1 MDLVEFY
8 RGEAADY
15 QDRTLHDIWSWD
27 DRRLEDRHDYI
38 QVLFP
43 LLEESRF
50 NAHAPLLDDAT
61 LARFRA
67 DEVIQANL
75 LQSFRVML
83 RFYGF
88 RLDEK
93 TGEIIAADDFGERA
107 KEWLS
112 PGDHNH
118 LRITRILKCL
128 RLCGLK
134 NRAAAFLKRL
144 LALPEHDGPTG
155 ESRRYWREAVS
166 PPFVEAQEN
175 RP

>member
-1 MDLVEFY
+1 MDLIAFY

-15 QDRTLHDIWSWD
+15 QGRMLHDIWSWD

-43 LLEESRF
+43 LPEPSHF
-50 NAHAPLLDDAT
+50 NARAPLLDDAI
-61 LARFRA
+61 LARFRT
-67 DEVIQANL
+67 DEVIRANL
-75 LQSFRVML
+75 MQSFRVML

-93 TGEIIAADDFGERA
+93 TGEVVEADNFSQRA
-107 KEWLS
+107 EQWLS

-128 RLCGLK
+128 TLCDLK
-134 NRAAAFLKRL
+134 NQAAAFLKAL
-144 LALPEHDGPTG
+144 LALPGQDRITS
-155 ESRRYWREAVS
+155 ESRRYWREAVGLGG
-166 PPFVEAQEN
+166 
-175 RP
+175 